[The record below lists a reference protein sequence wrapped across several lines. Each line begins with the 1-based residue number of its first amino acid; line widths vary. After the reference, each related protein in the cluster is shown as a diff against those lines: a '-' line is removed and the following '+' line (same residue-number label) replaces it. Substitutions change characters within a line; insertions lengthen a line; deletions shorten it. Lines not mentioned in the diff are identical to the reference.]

1 MKKALLIM
9 ALLISCIAAM
19 AQKGANVFTGYLYNS
34 EYQVFLKI
42 NFVEKNVVSETQPL
56 FGEMPGYF
64 GAKRDMREWFI
75 TDAKVV
81 NKKTAKLRYKKK
93 LKLKA
98 TVTPWNATNKNVKW
112 SVSKAKY
119 AKVTQKGVVT
129 AKKKGIGHTV
139 KVYAVSKAD
148 SSKKVFCKVKI
159 RA

>member
-56 FGEMPGYF
+56 FGERPGYF

-81 NKKTAKLRYKKK
+81 NKKTAKLNITNDYGSEDLTATLTYDGEGKYTLTQTGGSR
-93 LKLKA
+93 LKIA
-98 TVTPWNATNKNVKW
+98 VNRKW
-112 SVSKAKY
+112 
-119 AKVTQKGVVT
+119 
-129 AKKKGIGHTV
+129 
-139 KVYAVSKAD
+139 
-148 SSKKVFCKVKI
+148 VKI
-159 RA
+159 PMKLELVKQ

>member
-1 MKKALLIM
+1 M

-81 NKKTAKLRYKKK
+81 NKKTAKLNITNDYGSEDLTATLSYNGDGSYTFTQQDGSTIKIVVNRKWLKLPKK
-93 LKLKA
+93 LIF
-98 TVTPWNATNKNVKW
+98 
-112 SVSKAKY
+112 
-119 AKVTQKGVVT
+119 
-129 AKKKGIGHTV
+129 KKQ
-139 KVYAVSKAD
+139 
-148 SSKKVFCKVKI
+148 
-159 RA
+159 

>member
-1 MKKALLIM
+1 M

-81 NKKTAKLRYKKK
+81 NKKTAKLNITNDYGSEDLTATLSYNGNGSYTFTQQDGSTIKIVVNRKWLKLPKK
-93 LKLKA
+93 LIF
-98 TVTPWNATNKNVKW
+98 
-112 SVSKAKY
+112 
-119 AKVTQKGVVT
+119 
-129 AKKKGIGHTV
+129 KKQ
-139 KVYAVSKAD
+139 
-148 SSKKVFCKVKI
+148 
-159 RA
+159 

>member
-19 AQKGANVFTGYLYNS
+19 AQKEANVFTGYLYNS

-81 NKKTAKLRYKKK
+81 NKKTAKLNITNDYGSEDLEARLTLERDGTYTLERLKGSTMKIVVGGKWVNIPKK
-93 LKLKA
+93 LTFKRPVA
-98 TVTPWNATNKNVKW
+98 TKPA
-112 SVSKAKY
+112 A
-119 AKVTQKGVVT
+119 
-129 AKKKGIGHTV
+129 
-139 KVYAVSKAD
+139 
-148 SSKKVFCKVKI
+148 
-159 RA
+159 

>member
-1 MKKALLIM
+1 M

-56 FGEMPGYF
+56 CGEMPGYF

-81 NKKTAKLRYKKK
+81 NKKTAKLNITNDYGSEDLTATLTYDGEGKYTLTQTGGSR
-93 LKLKA
+93 LKIA
-98 TVTPWNATNKNVKW
+98 VNRKW
-112 SVSKAKY
+112 
-119 AKVTQKGVVT
+119 
-129 AKKKGIGHTV
+129 
-139 KVYAVSKAD
+139 
-148 SSKKVFCKVKI
+148 VKI
-159 RA
+159 PMKLELVKQ

>member
-1 MKKALLIM
+1 M

-56 FGEMPGYF
+56 FGYF

-81 NKKTAKLRYKKK
+81 NKKTAKLNITNDYGSEDLTATLTYDGEGKYTLTQTGGSR
-93 LKLKA
+93 LKIA
-98 TVTPWNATNKNVKW
+98 VNRKW
-112 SVSKAKY
+112 
-119 AKVTQKGVVT
+119 
-129 AKKKGIGHTV
+129 
-139 KVYAVSKAD
+139 
-148 SSKKVFCKVKI
+148 VKI
-159 RA
+159 PMKLELVKQ

>member
-19 AQKGANVFTGYLYNS
+19 AQKEANVFTGYLYNS

-64 GAKRDMREWFI
+64 GAKRDVREWFI

-81 NKKTAKLRYKKK
+81 NKKTAKLDITNDYGSEDLTATLTYDGEGKYTLTQTGGSRLKIAVNRK
-93 LKLKA
+93 L
-98 TVTPWNATNKNVKW
+98 
-112 SVSKAKY
+112 
-119 AKVTQKGVVT
+119 
-129 AKKKGIGHTV
+129 
-139 KVYAVSKAD
+139 
-148 SSKKVFCKVKI
+148 VKI
-159 RA
+159 PMKLELVKQ